1 MPDVAMSIRI
11 KFFCAVTVIL
21 TGLVAHADALQVDR
35 TAPYMC
41 DAKLDTSNSALY
53 NIAFDWTQHRKLDNW
68 KYEDL
73 GPDSSG
79 RNCARVRYNTQ
90 IGVHKY
96 FENFLPSRI
105 LETTVDKHVCAG
117 PNVMD
122 EHVVLS
128 DIILIKT
135 MTINVHVEI
144 DRKTRTLRMV
154 ANTDLSVPWFLN
166 MIEATI
172 LRELKE
178 SLTEYHQLLIDNACG
193 TKVTKLR
200 KYPK

>member
-1 MPDVAMSIRI
+1 MHNIAMSTRL
-11 KFFCAVTVIL
+11 KFFCAVSAIL
-21 TGLVAHADALQVDR
+21 IGLVAHADALQVDR
-35 TAPYMC
+35 IAPYTC
-41 DAKLDTSNSALY
+41 DANLDTSNSVLY
-53 NIAFDWTQHRKLDNW
+53 NLAFDWTKHRKLENW

-73 GPDSSG
+73 GPDRSG
-79 RNCARVRYNTQ
+79 RNCARVRYKTQ

-96 FENFLPSRI
+96 FENVLPSRV

-117 PNVMD
+117 PNVLD
-122 EHVVLS
+122 EDVVLS

-135 MTINVHVEI
+135 MTIRVHVEI

-154 ANTDLSVPWFLN
+154 ANTDLSVPWFLS
-166 MIEATI
+166 MIEASI

-178 SLTEYHQLLIDNACG
+178 SLTEYHQLLIDSACG

-200 KYPK
+200 KSPN